1 MSRRWLLV
9 GSTALALLGVTG
21 LVAIFRGPG
30 SLRSHLRGN
39 YALVS
44 SEDSGRSL
52 VFASPDSPPTTAQR
66 ITSRWKPA
74 DQINDPG
81 GLFLRY
87 RDDIVMVTSDGGSG
101 SRIHVDDDRSGY
113 ARWYP
118 YVGGT
123 WGTFSGRGETFRGGG
138 PGSGK

>member
-9 GSTALALLGVTG
+9 GSAALVLVGATG
-21 LVAIFRGPG
+21 LFAV
-30 SLRSHLRGN
+30 LRGSGSMRSYLQDS

-44 SEDSGRSL
+44 SEDGGRSL
-52 VFASPDSPPTTAQR
+52 VFASPDSPSLTAQR
-66 ITSRWKPA
+66 IASRWKPA
-74 DQINDPG
+74 DRINDPG

-87 RDDIVMVTSDGGSG
+87 RDDMVVVTSDGSGG
-101 SRIHVDDDRSGY
+101 SRIHVDDDRRGY

-118 YVGGT
+118 YIGGY

-138 PGSGK
+138 PGAGK

>member
-1 MSRRWLLV
+1 MSRRGLLV
-9 GSTALALLGVTG
+9 GSTALALLGVVG
-21 LVAIFRGPG
+21 LFATFRGPG
-30 SLRSHLRGN
+30 SLRSHLRN
-39 YALVS
+39 SYPLVS
-44 SEDSGRSL
+44 SEDDGRSQ
-52 VFASPDSPPTTAQR
+52 VFASADSPPVAAQQ

-74 DQINDPG
+74 DRFNDPG

-87 RDDIVMVTSDGGSG
+87 RDDMVVVTSDGGSG
-101 SRIHVDDDRSGY
+101 SRIHVDDDRGGY

-118 YVGGT
+118 YVGGR